1 MTTKA
6 DLAKTLLRFVR
17 DSAADREFV
26 IRENRENGELI
37 AIVAPMHEELGR
49 TMAAAPAM
57 ELALEA
63 VSEWY
68 RNGGP
73 DVSDPPMDL
82 VHAALGLA
90 DGG

>member
-1 MTTKA
+1 MTSKEG
-6 DLAKTLLRFVR
+6 LAKTLLSFGR
-17 DSAADREFV
+17 DSAADREFA
-26 IRENRENGELI
+26 IRENGELV
-37 AIVAPMHEELGR
+37 AIVGPLHETLGR
-49 TMAAAPAM
+49 KMAAVLAM

-73 DVSDPPMDL
+73 NVSDPPMDL
-82 VHAALGLA
+82 VYAALGLA